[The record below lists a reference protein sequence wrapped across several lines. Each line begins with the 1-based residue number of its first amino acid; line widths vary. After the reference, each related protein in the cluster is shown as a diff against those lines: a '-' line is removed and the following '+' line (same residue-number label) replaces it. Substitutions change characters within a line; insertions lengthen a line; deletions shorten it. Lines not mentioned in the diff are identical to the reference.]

1 MAQTQGTGRREQYL
15 PCLAGIRGYGFLLV
29 FLGHYLTPDLF
40 PNLSGGRLK
49 VFTAFSSLA
58 LFAVP
63 SFFVL
68 SGYLIGDIL
77 YHTRNREGYFKVFY
91 TRRILRIFPVFY
103 LTLAGIIVFLL
114 IQGSP
119 IDLYFWSHFLYIH
132 NLFPG
137 YRAHLNPSVG
147 MIHFWSL
154 AVEEQ
159 FYLVWPLIVWLFPER
174 RKLISVSIVLI
185 SLCCGIRLLAP
196 LFASSPGLI
205 GTFTPC
211 RVDAILLGTLLAL
224 IKGSNVFEQF
234 RSLAKWI
241 VACGASTMILLAYWK
256 GVPWSVTYSGYEVL
270 IPLAN
275 FTAAGVIIAVM
286 EEGSLLNK
294 ICSQKWVCWLGG
306 LSYSLYVFHGTYAP
320 YFKYSLVPQL
330 APHMRHSVAV
340 LLAAA
345 LGLGLT
351 LLLSILSYRL
361 IEGPIIAM
369 KGHIRYGLERRIDEV
384 EADER
389 LAVGVGT

>member
-1 MAQTQGTGRREQYL
+1 
-15 PCLAGIRGYGFLLV
+15 
-29 FLGHYLTPDLF
+29 
-40 PNLSGGRLK
+40 
-49 VFTAFSSLA
+49 
-58 LFAVP
+58 
-63 SFFVL
+63 
-68 SGYLIGDIL
+68 
-77 YHTRNREGYFKVFY
+77 
-91 TRRILRIFPVFY
+91 
-103 LTLAGIIVFLL
+103 
-114 IQGSP
+114 
-119 IDLYFWSHFLYIH
+119 
-132 NLFPG
+132 
-137 YRAHLNPSVG
+137 
-147 MIHFWSL
+147 
-154 AVEEQ
+154 
-159 FYLVWPLIVWLFPER
+159 
-174 RKLISVSIVLI
+174 
-185 SLCCGIRLLAP
+185 
-196 LFASSPGLI
+196 
-205 GTFTPC
+205 
-211 RVDAILLGTLLAL
+211 
-224 IKGSNVFEQF
+224 
-234 RSLAKWI
+234 
-241 VACGASTMILLAYWK
+241 MILLAYWK